1 MDGTECIIGVFS
13 RGFSVHRQLLGN
25 GHSQMP
31 SCKTARRQQGPDSPR
46 RPTPSGFLKVILL
59 LVPPFLFCSTG
70 LFAWGGGETHAVIFF
85 QVKRKVK
92 TKTKSCHGH
101 FLGRFMP
108 RTCEKVSTYTVSFS
122 LRCLLENIPMMLC
135 PLDSTKPATC
145 FVSGLLLAQRGGD
158 GLGPHLGHWCEQV
171 SSFVLPRFLGVW
183 TFLSLS
189 PWSSRCLAGPAFPG
203 LFAGGSSTSQALT
216 SVVPRDFR
224 ALLQAPSPSRKSP
237 SVPCVFCGP

>member
-1 MDGTECIIGVFS
+1 MDTHKCRLVKQHVGSKGQTHPAGPLPLAFS
-13 RGFSVHRQLLGN
+13 RSSFFWSPPSFSAAQAYL
-25 GHSQMP
+25 P
-31 SCKTARRQQGPDSPR
+31 
-46 RPTPSGFLKVILL
+46 
-59 LVPPFLFCSTG
+59 
-70 LFAWGGGETHAVIFF
+70 GGGVGRETHAVIFF

-92 TKTKSCHGH
+92 TKTKPYHGH

-171 SSFVLPRFLGVW
+171 SSFVL
-183 TFLSLS
+183 LSLS
-189 PWSSRCLAGPAFPG
+189 LVLSLPCWSRFPRPLCRWFFHFPG
-203 LFAGGSSTSQALT
+203 VDLCGPPRLSSSFAGTL
-216 SVVPRDFR
+216 P
-224 ALLQAPSPSRKSP
+224 L
-237 SVPCVFCGP
+237 